1 MIQQTD
7 FLNVKSLTL
16 QNHMIT
22 AAGVGIKVVI
32 QDLNQIPGMSIL
44 IYFR

>member
-1 MIQQTD
+1 
-7 FLNVKSLTL
+7 
-16 QNHMIT
+16 MIT